1 VSKVSALPVKIR
13 EKTGRKAQFGS
24 RESASEANVRL
35 KASGQ
40 FERGQSGNPN
50 GRPAGSRNLT
60 YRHLHELMMAKGQ
73 QVVTAVL
80 TAAIAGDSTAMKL
93 VVDRVLPRR
102 VCSPISDVA
111 IPPLRT
117 AADASRALGEIV
129 GAALDGRIGAAD
141 AAALA
146 QVVEVFR
153 KTVEIVDHERRIV
166 ELEARPKAQQ

>member
-1 VSKVSALPVKIR
+1 MQKVTPLPVISRMNAGERAKAAIKPKVSRHTPSVN
-13 EKTGRKAQFGS
+13 G
-24 RESASEANVRL
+24 
-35 KASGQ
+35 GQ
-40 FERGQSGNPN
+40 WTRGQSGNPN
-50 GRPAGSRNLT
+50 GRPIGSRNLT
-60 YRHLHELMMAKGQ
+60 FRHLHELMMAQGEA
-73 QVVTAVL
+73 VVNAVL

-102 VCSPISDVA
+102 VCNPISDVA

-129 GAALDGRIGAAD
+129 AAALDGRIGAAD

-166 ELEARPKAQQ
+166 ELEARPRAQQ